1 MTNPHRPQGPP
12 ADSDPPRPV
21 TGPTQRAFNH
31 GNHYSS
37 CSGRRA
43 ISATCALH
51 RGPTGFTT
59 LMVSKR
65 DGTIVLDPHVAGSC
79 VIFLDQDGAA
89 ALCDT
94 LTEWLG

>member
-1 MTNPHRPQGPP
+1 
-12 ADSDPPRPV
+12 
-21 TGPTQRAFNH
+21 
-31 GNHYSS
+31 
-37 CSGRRA
+37 
-43 ISATCALH
+43 
-51 RGPTGFTT
+51 
-59 LMVSKR
+59 MVSKR

>member
-1 MTNPHRPQGPP
+1 MTNPDRPQGPP
-12 ADSDPPRPV
+12 ADSNPPRPV
-21 TGPTQRAFNH
+21 AGTTQRAFNH

-37 CSGRRA
+37 CSRRRA

-51 RGPTGFTT
+51 RGPRGFTT

-65 DGTIVLDPHVAGSC
+65 DATIVFDPHIDGSC
-79 VIFLDQDGAA
+79 VIFLDQDGAT